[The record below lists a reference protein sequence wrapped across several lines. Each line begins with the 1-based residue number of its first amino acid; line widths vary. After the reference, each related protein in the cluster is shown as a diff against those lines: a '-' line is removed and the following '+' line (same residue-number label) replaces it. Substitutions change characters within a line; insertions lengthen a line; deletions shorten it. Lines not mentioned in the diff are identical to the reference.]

1 MEPGKTSKMSF
12 ALFGHFDSSNFSNE
26 CTLQAMIYNIRRR
39 HPNAKLICISTGPAK
54 TAATHHIEAIA
65 VSEPLLRFWVPRS
78 RSSRVLRKLF
88 MSLIGEP
95 YRWIIG
101 LLTLKRFDMLII
113 PGTGLITGAY
123 GYLNWGPYT
132 LLKWC
137 IIAKICCCKISFVS
151 IGAGPIHTS
160 LGRRLIK
167 AALRLS
173 DFRSYRDVTSIKYLN
188 SVGFHTG
195 LDLVYPDLAFSLPI
209 PVENLQYFE
218 QKTRKVIGLGAM
230 ASAGTYGT
238 SRQDGTSGYS
248 QQLAIFAAWLLENDY
263 DVRLLIGDISDV
275 DVKRELMGFVKG
287 ELSRL
292 GRSIDPSRIMD
303 DPTISVEDLLSQ
315 IAATDIVVATRFH
328 NVLLAVLC
336 GKPVLSISFHHK
348 CESLMR
354 AVDLSDYC
362 VDINDLKSDK
372 LIEKF
377 CELERNAEEVKLLVA
392 EKVKVFREALDEQYR
407 LIVKHM

>member
-1 MEPGKTSKMSF
+1 M
-12 ALFGHFDSSNFSNE
+12 
-26 CTLQAMIYNIRRR
+26 
-39 HPNAKLICISTGPAK
+39 
-54 TAATHHIEAIA
+54 
-65 VSEPLLRFWVPRS
+65 
-78 RSSRVLRKLF
+78 
-88 MSLIGEP
+88 
-95 YRWIIG
+95 
-101 LLTLKRFDMLII
+101 
-113 PGTGLITGAY
+113 
-123 GYLNWGPYT
+123 
-132 LLKWC
+132 
-137 IIAKICCCKISFVS
+137 
-151 IGAGPIHTS
+151 
-160 LGRRLIK
+160 
-167 AALRLS
+167 S